1 MDERTLDVGIQVCQS
16 CFCKEPTNLVRFS
29 SFFKKENEKMRTTGT
44 ETGTGME
51 TETKT
56 ETGAGFEFSAT
67 RPRVV
72 SSFCLSF
79 RSMITKPLDFSRFVF
94 DSLLSL
100 LFLRRVS
107 RVSTFLPTA
116 FLFDF
121 LSSVVF
127 VWAISVSLFLLD

>member
-1 MDERTLDVGIQVCQS
+1 
-16 CFCKEPTNLVRFS
+16 
-29 SFFKKENEKMRTTGT
+29 MRTTGT
-44 ETGTGME
+44 ETGTEME

-100 LFLRRVS
+100 LSLLFLRRVS